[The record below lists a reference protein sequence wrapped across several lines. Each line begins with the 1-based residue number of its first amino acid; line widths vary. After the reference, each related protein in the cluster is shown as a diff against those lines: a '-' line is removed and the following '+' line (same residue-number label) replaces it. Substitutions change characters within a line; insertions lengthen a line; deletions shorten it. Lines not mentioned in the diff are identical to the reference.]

1 MSTLVL
7 ARLDLVVKKIT
18 TIALLIDNYLIMAL
32 SDEKSYFD
40 FVLPF
45 SPKKPF
51 LDAFFTV
58 LVKSYFFKLKAIFM
72 CLILCRVHTQ
82 SIHLFSSQ
90 I

>member
-32 SDEKSYFD
+32 SDE
-40 FVLPF
+40 
-45 SPKKPF
+45 KPF